1 MHTHHEVASTHTS
14 ELTVPLLF
22 LFSVLILLYIVAVVI
37 TNRQYKKWPH
47 YRVVSWCI
55 GMLLAA
61 ITVVGP
67 LAERAHTD
75 FTIHMLAHLLLGMLA
90 PLLIVLSAPI
100 TLLLRT
106 LSTRMARGV
115 TKLLRSWPSRF
126 ITDPVVA
133 TMLNVGGLW
142 LLYTTNLFA
151 LMHENNFVYVMV
163 HVHIFLAGYVFTVS
177 MIYIDPVYH
186 RKSFIYRAVVL
197 VIALA
202 GHGILAKYLFA
213 TPPTGVPID
222 QAEQGSML
230 MYYGGDF
237 VDAIII
243 FILCLQWYKGA
254 RPRVAFRQENSSN
267 VRG

>member
-1 MHTHHEVASTHTS
+1 MHTHQEVASTHTP
-14 ELTVPLLF
+14 ELIVALLF
-22 LFSVLILLYIVAVVI
+22 SLLILLYIGAVMF
-37 TNRQYKKWPH
+37 TNRHYKKWPH

-75 FTIHMLAHLLLGMLA
+75 FTIHMLAHLLVGMLA

-115 TKLLRSWPSRF
+115 TKLLRSGPSRF

-142 LLYTTNLFA
+142 VLYTTNLFA
-151 LMHENNFVYVMV
+151 LMHENSFVYVMV
-163 HVHIFLAGYVFTVS
+163 HVHVFLAGYVFTVS

-202 GHGILAKYLFA
+202 GHSILAKYLYA
-213 TPPTGVPID
+213 HPPTGVPID
-222 QAEQGSML
+222 QAEHGSML

-237 VDAIII
+237 IDAVII

-254 RPRVAFRQENSSN
+254 RPRVAFRQQKSSN